1 MATLERAI
9 AIAAQAH
16 FGQTDKGGEPY
27 ILHPL
32 RVMLRMHSQEERIT
46 AVLHDVVEDSQW
58 TLAALRAEGFSPAI
72 LQALEALTK
81 RPKEDRLS
89 AARRAAANTLARAV
103 KLADNTENLDLSRIR
118 QPSDKDLARI
128 AQYRQ
133 VRQILEDAC
142 QLHQKKK

>member
-1 MATLERAI
+1 
-9 AIAAQAH
+9 
-16 FGQTDKGGEPY
+16 
-27 ILHPL
+27 
-32 RVMLRMHSQEERIT
+32 MHSEEERIT

-103 KLADNTENLDLSRIR
+103 KLADNTENLDLSRIP